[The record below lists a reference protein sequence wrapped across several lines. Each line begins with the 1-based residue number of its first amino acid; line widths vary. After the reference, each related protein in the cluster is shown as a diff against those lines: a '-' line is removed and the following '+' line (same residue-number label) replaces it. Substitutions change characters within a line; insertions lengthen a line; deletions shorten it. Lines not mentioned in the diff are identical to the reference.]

1 VSVKEPM
8 MRSQLSTRTPGLVSM
23 VGFLCLGFAMEAAA
37 IVGAPLTP
45 VSVAGV
51 ARRTTR
57 RVVVASAA
65 TTSAA
70 TTSAATA
77 SAASANAAAQSAQA
91 SAAQAQSASQAS
103 AAQAQAAQQ
112 QAQAAQ
118 AQAQAAQAAAARPA
132 GAPAVGS
139 VVSALP
145 AGCVATPKDGVEY
158 QNCAGVYYRAAFQ
171 GSNLVY
177 VVQAP

>member
-1 VSVKEPM
+1 M
-8 MRSQLSTRTPGLVSM
+8 MRSQTSTRTPGLALM
-23 VGFLCLGFAMEAAA
+23 AGFLCLGLAADAAA

-70 TTSAATA
+70 TASAASA

-91 SAAQAQSASQAS
+91 SAAQAQSASQAATAS
-103 AAQAQAAQQ
+103 AASAK
-112 QAQAAQ
+112 
-118 AQAQAAQAAAARPA
+118 AAAARPA

-139 VVSALP
+139 VVATLP
-145 AGCVATPKDGVEY
+145 AGCVPAQKDGVEY
-158 QNCAGVYYRAAFQ
+158 QNCGGVYYRAAFQ

-177 VVQAP
+177 VVQ

>member
-1 VSVKEPM
+1 

-23 VGFLCLGFAMEAAA
+23 VGFLCLGFAMEAVA

-57 RVVVASAA
+57 RVVVA
-65 TTSAA
+65 SAA

-118 AQAQAAQAAAARPA
+118 AAAARPP
-132 GAPAVGS
+132 GAPPIGS
-139 VVSALP
+139 VVSTLP
-145 AGCVATPKDGVEY
+145 AGCVSAPKGGVEY
-158 QNCAGVYYRAAFQ
+158 QNCGGVYYRAAFQ
-171 GSNLVY
+171 GNNLVY
-177 VVQAP
+177 VVEAP

>member
-1 VSVKEPM
+1 M
-8 MRSQLSTRTPGLVSM
+8 MRNQLSTRTPGLALM
-23 VGFLCLGFAMEAAA
+23 AGFFCLGFAMEAAA

-70 TTSAATA
+70 TA
-77 SAASANAAAQSAQA
+77 SAASAEA
-91 SAAQAQSASQAS
+91 SAAQAQSAAQAS
-103 AAQAQAAQQ
+103 ASQ
-112 QAQAAQ
+112 AQ

-145 AGCVATPKDGVEY
+145 AGCVSAPKGGVEY
-158 QNCAGVYYRAAFQ
+158 QNCGGVYYRAAFQ
-171 GSNLVY
+171 GNNLVY

>member
-1 VSVKEPM
+1 M

-91 SAAQAQSASQAS
+91 SAAQAQSAAQAS

-118 AQAQAAQAAAARPA
+118 AAAARPA
-132 GAPAVGS
+132 GAPPVGS

-145 AGCVATPKDGVEY
+145 AGCVSAPKGGVEY
-158 QNCAGVYYRAAFQ
+158 QNCGGVYYRAAFQ
-171 GSNLVY
+171 GNNLVY
-177 VVQAP
+177 VVEAP

>member
-1 VSVKEPM
+1 M
-8 MRSQLSTRTPGLVSM
+8 MRSQTSTRTPGLALM
-23 VGFLCLGFAMEAAA
+23 AGFLCLGLAADAAA

-70 TTSAATA
+70 TASAASA

-91 SAAQAQSASQAS
+91 SAAQAQSASQAATAS
-103 AAQAQAAQQ
+103 AAS
-112 QAQAAQ
+112 
-118 AQAQAAQAAAARPA
+118 AQAAAARPA

-139 VVSALP
+139 VVATLP
-145 AGCVATPKDGVEY
+145 AGCVPAQKDGVEY
-158 QNCAGVYYRAAFQ
+158 QNCGGVYYRAAFQ
-171 GSNLVY
+171 GNNLVY
-177 VVQAP
+177 VVQ

>member
-1 VSVKEPM
+1 M
-8 MRSQLSTRTPGLVSM
+8 MRSQTSTRTPGLALM
-23 VGFLCLGFAMEAAA
+23 AGFLCLGLAADAAA

-70 TTSAATA
+70 TASAASA

-103 AAQAQAAQQ
+103 AAQAQAAQA
-112 QAQAAQ
+112 QAQAAT
-118 AQAQAAQAAAARPA
+118 ASAASAQAAAARPA

-139 VVSALP
+139 VVATLP
-145 AGCVATPKDGVEY
+145 AGCVPAQKDGVEY
-158 QNCAGVYYRAAFQ
+158 QNCGGVYYRAAFQ

-177 VVQAP
+177 VVQ

>member
-1 VSVKEPM
+1 M
-8 MRSQLSTRTPGLVSM
+8 MRNQLSTRTPGLVLM
-23 VGFLCLGFAMEAAA
+23 AGFFCLGFAMEAAA

-158 QNCAGVYYRAAFQ
+158 QNCGGVYYRAAFQ

>member
-1 VSVKEPM
+1 M
-8 MRSQLSTRTPGLVSM
+8 MRNQLSTRTPGLALM
-23 VGFLCLGFAMEAAA
+23 AGFFCLGFAMEAAA

-77 SAASANAAAQSAQA
+77 SAASAEA
-91 SAAQAQSASQAS
+91 SAAQAQSAAQAS
-103 AAQAQAAQQ
+103 ASQ
-112 QAQAAQ
+112 AQ

-158 QNCAGVYYRAAFQ
+158 QNCGGVYYRAAFQ

>member
-1 VSVKEPM
+1 M
-8 MRSQLSTRTPGLVSM
+8 MRSQLSTRTPGLALM
-23 VGFLCLGFAMEAAA
+23 AGFFCLGFAMEAAA

-77 SAASANAAAQSAQA
+77 SAASAQA

-103 AAQAQAAQQ
+103 AAQAQAAQA

-118 AQAQAAQAAAARPA
+118 AQAQAAQAAAAHPA
-132 GAPAVGS
+132 GTPAVGS

-145 AGCVATPKDGVEY
+145 AGCVSAPKGGVEY
-158 QNCAGVYYRAAFQ
+158 QNCGGVYYRAAFQ
-171 GSNLVY
+171 GNNLVY

>member
-1 VSVKEPM
+1 M
-8 MRSQLSTRTPGLVSM
+8 MRSQLSTRTPGLVLM
-23 VGFLCLGFAMEAAA
+23 VGVFCLGFAMEAVA

-70 TTSAATA
+70 TASAASA

-103 AAQAQAAQQ
+103 AAQAS
-112 QAQAAQ
+112 AAQ
-118 AQAQAAQAAAARPA
+118 ASAAQAQAAAARPA

-139 VVSALP
+139 VVSTLP
-145 AGCVATPKDGVEY
+145 AGCVSAPKGGVEY
-158 QNCAGVYYRAAFQ
+158 QNCGGVYYRAAFQ
-171 GSNLVY
+171 GNNLVY
-177 VVQAP
+177 VVEAP

>member
-1 VSVKEPM
+1 M
-8 MRSQLSTRTPGLVSM
+8 MRTKTSTRTPGFALM
-23 VGFLCLGFAMEAAA
+23 AGFLCLGFAADAAA
-37 IVGAPLTP
+37 VVGAPLTP

-70 TTSAATA
+70 TASAASA

-103 AAQAQAAQQ
+103 AAQAQAAQA
-112 QAQAAQ
+112 QAQAAT
-118 AQAQAAQAAAARPA
+118 ASAASAQAAAARPA

-139 VVSALP
+139 VVATLP
-145 AGCVATPKDGVEY
+145 AGCVPAQKDGVEY
-158 QNCAGVYYRAAFQ
+158 QNCGGVYYRAAFQ
-171 GSNLVY
+171 GNNLVY
-177 VVQAP
+177 VVQ

>member
-1 VSVKEPM
+1 M
-8 MRSQLSTRTPGLVSM
+8 MRNQLSTRKAGLALM
-23 VGFLCLGFAMEAAA
+23 AGFFCLGFAMEAAA

-70 TTSAATA
+70 TASSASA
-77 SAASANAAAQSAQA
+77 SAASAQAAAESAKA

-103 AAQAQAAQQ
+103 AAQAQAAQA
-112 QAQAAQ
+112 QAQA

-132 GAPAVGS
+132 GAPPVGS
-139 VVSALP
+139 VVAALP
-145 AGCVATPKDGVEY
+145 AGCGATVKNGVEY
-158 QNCAGVYYRAAFQ
+158 QNCGGVYYRAAFQ

-177 VVQAP
+177 VVEAP

>member
-1 VSVKEPM
+1 M

-23 VGFLCLGFAMEAAA
+23 VGVLCLGFAMDAAA

>member
-1 VSVKEPM
+1 M
-8 MRSQLSTRTPGLVSM
+8 MRSQLSTRTPGLALM
-23 VGFLCLGFAMEAAA
+23 AGFFCLGFAMEAAA

-77 SAASANAAAQSAQA
+77 SAASAQAAAQSAQA

-103 AAQAQAAQQ
+103 AA

-139 VVSALP
+139 VVSTLP
-145 AGCVATPKDGVEY
+145 AGCVSAPTGSVEY
-158 QNCAGVYYRAAFQ
+158 QNCGSVYYRAAFQ
-171 GSNLVY
+171 DNNLVY

>member
-1 VSVKEPM
+1 M
-8 MRSQLSTRTPGLVSM
+8 MRSQLSTRTPGLALM
-23 VGFLCLGFAMEAAA
+23 AGFFCLGFAMEAAA

-103 AAQAQAAQQ
+103 AAQAQAAQA

-139 VVSALP
+139 VVSTLP
-145 AGCVATPKDGVEY
+145 AGCVSASTGGIEY
-158 QNCAGVYYRAAFQ
+158 QNCGGVYYRAAFQ

-177 VVQAP
+177 VVQEP

>member
-1 VSVKEPM
+1 M
-8 MRSQLSTRTPGLVSM
+8 MRSQTSTRTPGLALM
-23 VGFLCLGFAMEAAA
+23 AGFLCLGLAADAAA

-70 TTSAATA
+70 TASAASA

-91 SAAQAQSASQAS
+91 SAAQAQSASQAATAS
-103 AAQAQAAQQ
+103 AASAK
-112 QAQAAQ
+112 
-118 AQAQAAQAAAARPA
+118 AAAARPA

-139 VVSALP
+139 VVATLP
-145 AGCVATPKDGVEY
+145 AGCVPAQKDGVEY
-158 QNCAGVYYRAAFQ
+158 QNCGGVYYRAAFQ
-171 GSNLVY
+171 GNNLVY
-177 VVQAP
+177 VVQ